1 MTSSNGRQIETEFDR
16 DARIEHELS
25 RYLAEHQMTRRELLG
40 RMTALGAAVA
50 LAPVVAAC
58 ASADITPA
66 PSVAPSVGGAPSP
79 SEAAA
84 ASPSAAAS
92 VAPSALPSPESE
104 LFVYNWDAYIG
115 EQTVARFEEKYGVQV
130 KYDKF
135 PDADTQMAKLRSD
148 GKGGGYDVSYPAST
162 EIPSLIKDGVI
173 LKLDKSLIPNAV
185 NLRPEWTNPGYDPGN
200 QYSMPNYWW
209 TTGYAWDPDKVT
221 GDQTTWDALF
231 NSQYSG
237 HLGMLDD
244 QREVFAVAGFK
255 LGLDPNT
262 TDTGDLDKML
272 ALLEQQKPLLR
283 KYTDDDIGDM
293 TSGNLWMS
301 HAWSGDWYQMIQ
313 DKPKIQYVVPQP
325 GAVRGNDTMVVLSG
339 APHPIAAQLWVN
351 FNLDAEVSAGNTN
364 YIGYM
369 GPNAAA
375 EQYIDPAIRNDP
387 RLNPP
392 ADVLAKLV
400 ELAYLAPND
409 LDKYT
414 QRWNELRA

>member
-1 MTSSNGRQIETEFDR
+1 MTTMGPRPGDEIFER
-16 DARIEHELS
+16 ELN
-25 RYLAEHQMTRRELLG
+25 RYLAEHRMSRRELLE
-40 RMTALGAAVA
+40 RVTALGAAVA
-50 LAPVVAAC
+50 LAPIVAAC
-58 ASADITPA
+58 TQAGVAS
-66 PSVAPSVGGAPSP
+66 PSP
-79 SEAAA
+79 SQA
-84 ASPSAAAS
+84 PSAAAPS
-92 VAPSALPSPESE
+92 TPASQAAPSASAEPTPSPTPQPSPESD
-104 LFVYNWDAYIG
+104 LFIYNWDAYIG
-115 EQTVARFEEKYGVQV
+115 DKTVSQFEDKYGIKV

-162 EIPSLIKDGVI
+162 ELPALITDGVV
-173 LKLDKSLIPNAV
+173 LQLDQSLIPNLA
-185 NLRPEWTNPGYDPGN
+185 NLRPEWQNPGYDPN
-200 QYSMPNYWW
+200 NAHSVPNYWW
-209 TTGYAWDPDKVT
+209 TTGYAWDPDKVK

-231 NSQYSG
+231 NEQYKG

-262 TDTGDLDKML
+262 TSESDLDQML

-301 HAWSGDWYQMIQ
+301 HAWSGDWYQMIA

-325 GAVRGNDTMVVLSG
+325 GAVRGNDTMVILAG
-339 APHPIAAQLWVN
+339 AKHPIAAHLWLN
-351 FNLDAEVSAGNTN
+351 FNLDAQISAENTN

-375 EQYIDPAIRNDP
+375 EQYIDPVITGDP

-392 ADVLAKLV
+392 ADILAKLV
-400 ELAYLAPND
+400 ELAYLAPAD

-414 QRWNELRA
+414 QRWNALRA